1 MSCRQQTKLPSK
13 ALLQWKDGR
22 VSRLAVSKIKS
33 ERSEIAVGKE
43 VQAWWSD
50 EKDLHS
56 CQILYLHGKH
66 ISFFLGHLFLNTRT
80 MYTMSSCIP
89 SFKLQSFIFP
99 KNYFHTKVII
109 ASQQMMQLFFSKRK
123 ESF

>member
-33 ERSEIAVGKE
+33 ERSEIAGGKE
-43 VQAWWSD
+43 VQVWWND

-56 CQILYLHGKH
+56 CQILHLHGKP
-66 ISFFLGHLFLNTRT
+66 ISFFLGDLFLNTFTVCT
-80 MYTMSSCIP
+80 MLYSE
-89 SFKLQSFIFP
+89 F
-99 KNYFHTKVII
+99 
-109 ASQQMMQLFFSKRK
+109 
-123 ESF
+123 

>member
-43 VQAWWSD
+43 VQAWWND

-56 CQILYLHGKH
+56 CQILHLHGKP
-66 ISFFLGHLFLNTRT
+66 ISFFLVDLFLNTFT
-80 MYTMSSCIP
+80 MCTMLYSE
-89 SFKLQSFIFP
+89 F
-99 KNYFHTKVII
+99 
-109 ASQQMMQLFFSKRK
+109 
-123 ESF
+123 

>member
-43 VQAWWSD
+43 VQAWWND

-56 CQILYLHGKH
+56 CQILHLHG
-66 ISFFLGHLFLNTRT
+66 ISFFLGYLFLNTFT
-80 MYTMSSCIP
+80 VYNVV
-89 SFKLQSFIFP
+89 F
-99 KNYFHTKVII
+99 
-109 ASQQMMQLFFSKRK
+109 
-123 ESF
+123 